1 MKRITAISLIILVF
15 LLSAASASAQSA
27 QRSVSLADNAALRY
41 WSAFSA
47 VQDAAITDQQ
57 ARELNAILDGTAPY
71 DDTKYKDL
79 LEKNRLALEIMAR
92 ATSLANCDWGL
103 DYGAEDVPVE
113 YARKALVLGRL
124 NVLYA
129 FHLFIAGNKDG
140 GVRTLAAG
148 LKFSHDVA
156 NGGTF
161 FATLIADHLLVNHL
175 SAVAGAV
182 HLEADALRGPLSAA
196 QKARLQAAVTQLGE
210 GLDWQSAAK
219 RDLEALRTQYAGD
232 SQTSA
237 ALSRII
243 SSYVAVLDDP
253 SKLPALEEAIHSAPQ
268 QLASLIPNARRIL
281 EAKQDLNKRLL
292 QTRSLL
298 Q

>member
-1 MKRITAISLIILVF
+1 MKHITAVPCVILAF
-15 LLSAASASAQSA
+15 LLSAVSASAQ
-27 QRSVSLADNAALRY
+27 RNVPLADNAALRY

-47 VQDAAITDQQ
+47 VQDSAITDEQ

-71 DDTKYKDL
+71 DDLKYKDL

-92 ATSLANCDWGL
+92 ATSTLANCDWGL

-148 LKFSHDVA
+148 LKFSHEVG
-156 NGGTF
+156 NGGSL
-161 FATLIADHLLVNHL
+161 FATLVAKDLLVNHL
-175 SAVAGAV
+175 RAVADAV
-182 HLEADALRGPLSAA
+182 HLEADPLRGPLSAA
-196 QKARLQAAVTQLGE
+196 QRSRLQEAVAQLGE
-210 GLDWQSAAK
+210 GLDWRSAAM
-219 RDLEALRTQYAGD
+219 RDLEALRTRYAGD
-232 SQTSA
+232 SQASA
-237 ALSRII
+237 ALTRII
-243 SSYVAVLDDP
+243 SSYTAVLDDQ
-253 SKLPALEEAIHSAPQ
+253 SKLPILDEAIHSAPQ
-268 QLASLIPNARRIL
+268 QLASVIPNAKRVL
-281 EAKQDLNKRLL
+281 KEKQDLNNKLL